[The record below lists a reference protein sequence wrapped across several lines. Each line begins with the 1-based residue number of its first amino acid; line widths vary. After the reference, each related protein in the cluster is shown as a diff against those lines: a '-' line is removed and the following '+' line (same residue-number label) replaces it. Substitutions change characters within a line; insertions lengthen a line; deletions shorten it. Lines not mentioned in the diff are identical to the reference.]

1 MKHSNY
7 LNVSVLR
14 GQFRKDLP
22 DRTRQNT
29 EMFIYD
35 RWIYY
40 FRMITKATLTDLL
53 RSLEEISRSVT
64 DANMKLDHL
73 IETYRYDRNTR
84 PYDLFRDSY
93 QM

>member
-1 MKHSNY
+1 MSSEAVELLKCFGSESEF
-7 LNVSVLR
+7 L
-14 GQFRKDLP
+14 
-22 DRTRQNT
+22 DRTRRNT

-84 PYDLFRDSY
+84 PYDLSRDSY
-93 QM
+93 HM

>member
-1 MKHSNY
+1 
-7 LNVSVLR
+7 
-14 GQFRKDLP
+14 
-22 DRTRQNT
+22 
-29 EMFIYD
+29 
-35 RWIYY
+35 
-40 FRMITKATLTDLL
+40 MINKTTLTDLL